1 MTVKWPTSEVQVA
14 APVVAWLRAGGW
26 DVYQEVRA
34 GKNTTKACDI
44 IATRDRLVWAIECKT
59 RLSEAVILQAY
70 WWSRFA
76 HYASV
81 AVPPYAH
88 SIITSYW
95 LRGHG
100 MGVLVVKDPTDH
112 ATVYTAPEHQ
122 VDHELQPQLNRTAL
136 ANLLR
141 GWLHEEQKTYHAAG
155 SPCGGGWS
163 PYKATVSALVE
174 QVVKHPGLKLKEAIT
189 GRAPTLDD
197 PVGIVGIAHHYG
209 TDATAVS
216 SLRHWLDVGKV
227 PGVRVQYD
235 GPVARLYLEGN
246 T

>member
-1 MTVKWPTSEVQVA
+1 MIKKWPESETQVA

-34 GKNTTKACDI
+34 GQNTTKACDI

-70 WWSRFA
+70 WWSGFA

-81 AVPPYAH
+81 AVPQPAH

-95 LRGHG
+95 LKGHG
-100 MGVLVVKDPTDH
+100 MGMLIVRDPTEH
-112 ATVYTAPEHQ
+112 STVYPTPEQQ
-122 VDHELQPQLNRTAL
+122 VDHELQPQLNRHAR
-136 ANLLR
+136 ADRLR
-141 GWLHEEQKTYHAAG
+141 GWLREEQKTYHAAG

-163 PYKATVSALVE
+163 PYKATVRALVE
-174 QVVKHPGLKLKEAIT
+174 QVAKHPGLKLKEAIA

-197 PVGIVGIAHHYG
+197 PIGIAGIAHHYG

-216 SLRHWLDVGKV
+216 SLRHWLDAALV
-227 PGVRVQYD
+227 PGVRTEYD
-235 GPVARLYLEGN
+235 GRAIRLYPSD
-246 T
+246 